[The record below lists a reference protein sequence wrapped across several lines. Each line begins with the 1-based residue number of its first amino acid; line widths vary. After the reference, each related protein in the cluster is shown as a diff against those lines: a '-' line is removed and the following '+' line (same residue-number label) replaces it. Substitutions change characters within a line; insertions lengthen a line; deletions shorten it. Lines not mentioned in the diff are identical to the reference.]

1 MTETNKG
8 RILVIDDDA
17 NLLKMMAL
25 LLQRAGYEFQ
35 AATNGLEGLSLA
47 EKMKPDLVI
56 LDVALPF
63 MKGTEVCRR
72 LRELSPTSHL
82 PILMMSNLERIEDK
96 LAGFQAGA
104 DDYVTKP
111 VNPKELLARINAL
124 LARSQLA
131 QSHRGR
137 TIALIGAKGGVGVS
151 TVAVNLAAALMERE
165 RSVTLVEVRSSQGT
179 LRHLLDVPPE
189 PHFGP
194 LLHKDAQG
202 ITRAEVERYAA
213 QHRSG
218 IRLFLAPP
226 AVPQQPLTA
235 AHVKSVLGVLEQ
247 GADYLILDLPPV
259 MDATSRRA
267 LELADQIILISDTE
281 LLSAVCARTM
291 LQTLVK
297 WNLVNTVAVL
307 GVSRVPS
314 GISLTRRE
322 LENQVLGD
330 MQRSE
335 GSDSGD
341 VAWQDALAPSGL
353 GRGVISVVP
362 AAPEAF
368 EDALR
373 AGVPL
378 VRLEPAARAAR
389 AISDLADSIL
399 SAGALS
405 HPAEL

>member
-1 MTETNKG
+1 MAETRKG

-17 NLLKMMAL
+17 NLLKMMGL
-25 LLQRAGYEFQ
+25 LLERAGYEFH

-47 EKMKPDLVI
+47 EKVQPDLII

-72 LRELSPTSHL
+72 LRELSPTSRL

-111 VNPKELLARINAL
+111 VNPKELLARIEAL

-131 QSHRGR
+131 KPHKAR
-137 TIALIGAKGGVGVS
+137 TVALLGAKGGVGVS
-151 TVAVNLAAALMERE
+151 TVATNLAAALVERE
-165 RSVTLVEVRSSQGT
+165 RAATLVELRSSQGT
-179 LRHLLDVPPE
+179 LRYLLDAPPE

-194 LLHKDAQG
+194 LLEKEAQG
-202 ITRAEVERYAA
+202 LTRTEVERYVAR
-213 QHRSG
+213 HRSG

-226 AVPQQPLTA
+226 DISQQPLTTT
-235 AHVKSVLGVLEQ
+235 HVETMLSVLEQ

-267 LELADQIILISDTE
+267 LELADQILLISETE
-281 LLSAVCARTM
+281 MLSAACARAM
-291 LQTLVK
+291 LQTLRE
-297 WNLVNTVAVL
+297 WDLAQTVTVV

-314 GISLTRRE
+314 GVSLTRLE
-322 LENQVLGD
+322 LENEVLGAV
-330 MQRSE
+330 QRGD
-335 GSDSGD
+335 GSGSGEAD
-341 VAWQDALAPSGL
+341 WQVTRAYDGL

-362 AAPEAF
+362 AAPESF

-389 AISDLADSIL
+389 AISDLADRIL
-399 SAGALS
+399 NDAELS
-405 HPAEL
+405 RPAEL